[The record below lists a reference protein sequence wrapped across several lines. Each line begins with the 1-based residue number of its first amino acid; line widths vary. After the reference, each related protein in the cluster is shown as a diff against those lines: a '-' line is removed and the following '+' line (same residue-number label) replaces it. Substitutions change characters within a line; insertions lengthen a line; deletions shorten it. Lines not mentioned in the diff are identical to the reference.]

1 MYYMYI
7 SNVFVQYFRR
17 INCWTRDINNVIHVF
32 GWNKFWYKQ
41 FYRIFSRHKKHK
53 KKRKHDEI
61 DNSSQGSSH
70 TDPDIAAHGKKVE
83 SHVVREYVS
92 LVSISENKY
101 KI

>member
-1 MYYMYI
+1 M
-7 SNVFVQYFRR
+7 SLVE
-17 INCWTRDINNVIHVF
+17 H
-32 GWNKFWYKQ
+32 KFWYKQ

-70 TDPDIAAHGKKVE
+70 TDPDIAAHGKKVG
-83 SHVVREYVS
+83 SHGSSVVREYGS

-101 KI
+101 KIW